1 MAGERLWT
9 LSSAERSILIIY
21 SSELPHSWL
30 GETTASSGPEIPNPH
45 SHQARPTKAKMQD
58 CVQAKLG
65 NRGPNK
71 SWKSIPL
78 PSWRHCPV
86 NPSLLSFPLLSFQ
99 SSSVQ
104 GSDPAQ
110 ASQEPWFSVTRG
122 QYLHLPPKAVGK
134 IKWGNMWEH
143 LAEQLSTSCTY
154 YGSK

>member
-9 LSSAERSILIIY
+9 LSSAERSVLIIY

-58 CVQAKLG
+58 SVQA
-65 NRGPNK
+65 
-71 SWKSIPL
+71 SWGIVVPIN
-78 PSWRHCPV
+78 PG
-86 NPSLLSFPLLSFQ
+86 NPSHSPAGGTVQLTHHYSVSHSSSFQ

-134 IKWGNMWEH
+134 IKWGNM
-143 LAEQLSTSCTY
+143 
-154 YGSK
+154 